1 MSYFGSNTENAPLS
15 IAKTPS
21 ASPCNSS
28 NVNKQSYQ
36 AQQIEKLLK
45 VSTDRKQYIV
55 TKNLSS
61 FIKSEVWNK
70 FGFPAKLENDDVH
83 EVIPGFVTCFD
94 CFKTLSFDGSTKYMI
109 KHKCLIPAA
118 ARAEQVV
125 HQGLMDK
132 YLSKKPVIQKQDK
145 ENMKEKFIIWTCSSI
160 RPFSIIED
168 PGFIDILNEAIRI
181 G

>member
-1 MSYFGSNTENAPLS
+1 M
-15 IAKTPS
+15 
-21 ASPCNSS
+21 
-28 NVNKQSYQ
+28 
-36 AQQIEKLLK
+36 
-45 VSTDRKQYIV
+45 STDRKQYIV

-61 FIKSEVWNK
+61 FIKSEVRNE
-70 FGFPAKLENDDVH
+70 FEFTAKLENDDVH
-83 EVIPGFVTCFD
+83 EVIPGFD

-145 ENMKEKFIIWTCSSI
+145 EKMKEKFII
-160 RPFSIIED
+160 
-168 PGFIDILNEAIRI
+168 
-181 G
+181 